1 MVLDHILAVTRHTAT
16 SASKT
21 ALYMGFSGTDIGV
34 TGIRKIDF
42 ADVSPPRP
50 PQDLPVRFHLTNRT
64 TREQRMKLP
73 KIGLLA
79 IGIALILVAMG
90 CSEGLYEHALEEYD
104 KAIELDPT
112 DTVAYYDRAIGY
124 RYLGE
129 NQLALKDLDKALDLD
144 PKFARAYTDRG
155 IIRSGLGQYHEGI
168 QDYDRAIALDPVD
181 AKAYY
186 NRGIAYGKLDK
197 YDKTKADKAKACS
210 LDSQYC

>member
-1 MVLDHILAVTRHTAT
+1 
-16 SASKT
+16 
-21 ALYMGFSGTDIGV
+21 
-34 TGIRKIDF
+34 
-42 ADVSPPRP
+42 
-50 PQDLPVRFHLTNRT
+50 
-64 TREQRMKLP
+64 MKLP

-112 DTVAYYDRAIGY
+112 DAWAYYDRAIGY

-129 NQLALKDLDKALDLD
+129 YQLALKDLDKALDLD
-144 PKFARAYTDRG
+144 PKLARAYTDRG
-155 IIRSGLGQYHEGI
+155 ITRQGLGQYMEGI
-168 QDYDRAIALDPVD
+168 QDYDQAIALDPAD

-186 NRGIAYGKLDK
+186 NRSIAYGKLAK
-197 YDKTKADKAKACS
+197 NENMKADKAKACS